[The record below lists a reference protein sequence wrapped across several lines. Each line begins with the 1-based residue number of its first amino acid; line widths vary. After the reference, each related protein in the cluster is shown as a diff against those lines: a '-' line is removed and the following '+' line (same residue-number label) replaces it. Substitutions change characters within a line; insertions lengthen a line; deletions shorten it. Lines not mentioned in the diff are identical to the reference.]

1 MYQIAWIPVLILM
14 NAFFVAAEMGL
25 ARVRR
30 TRIDHLAEK
39 GNMFAK
45 KTQLYLDD
53 PEKFISACQ
62 LGITIATLLLGAA
75 GESALAEGIAEH
87 ATRVGEQ
94 AAWSHKTI
102 ESMRWF
108 SYAAAF
114 TFTAYVQTVGGE
126 LLPKMLSYSR
136 AETVILATVLPM
148 HFWCIITWPFLKIL
162 NGTTAIIVSVLKI
175 KEPPS
180 THTVHSEEELKMLVS
195 ASHEEGVLESEQ
207 EEMLHSVFDFADTT
221 ASEVMTPR
229 IDMVCVSAEAT
240 VKTFVTEALKHGH
253 SRLPVYDE
261 DVDNIFGVVHIRD
274 GLRAIMEHKENAHIR
289 ELARKVLIVPE
300 NKNLKDLL
308 TEFKRTKTHMA
319 VVMNEYGGTQGI
331 VTLEDLLEEL
341 VGDIADEHEIVEE
354 FITQEEDGS
363 FLIDAK
369 LTLDEAN
376 EKLGLEMEDE
386 EFNTVGGHVFGRLG
400 REPQPGDQ
408 VETKGCLLIVVEA
421 DRHRIM
427 KLRLIK
433 MEDNDSESTQVL
445 TQTNNAIRPEPEGND
460 KSGGNGKNGNSSGK
474 SNQKSG
480 QKQQEEGS

>member
-1 MYQIAWIPVLILM
+1 M

-30 TRIDHLAEK
+30 TRIDHLAEG

-45 KTQLYLDD
+45 KTQIYLED

-75 GESALAEGIAEH
+75 GEAALAENIAEH
-87 ATRVGEQ
+87 AKHFGEQ
-94 AAWSHKTI
+94 AAWGHKTI
-102 ESMRWF
+102 ESLRWF

-126 LLPKMLSYSR
+126 LLPKMLTYTR
-136 AETVILATVLPM
+136 AETVILWTVLPM
-148 HFWCIITWPFLKIL
+148 HFWCILTSPFLKIL
-162 NGTTAIIVSVLKI
+162 NGTTAIIVALLKI

-180 THTVHSEEELKMLVS
+180 AHTVHSEEELKMLVS

-229 IDMVCVSAEAT
+229 IDMVCVPAEAT
-240 VKTFVTEALKHGH
+240 VKAFVTEALKHGH

-274 GLRAIMEHKENAHIR
+274 GLRALIEHKENAHVR
-289 ELARKVLIVPE
+289 EFARKVLIVPE

-331 VTLEDLLEEL
+331 VTL
-341 VGDIADEHEIVEE
+341 
-354 FITQEEDGS
+354 
-363 FLIDAK
+363 
-369 LTLDEAN
+369 
-376 EKLGLEMEDE
+376 
-386 EFNTVGGHVFGRLG
+386 
-400 REPQPGDQ
+400 
-408 VETKGCLLIVVEA
+408 
-421 DRHRIM
+421 
-427 KLRLIK
+427 
-433 MEDNDSESTQVL
+433 
-445 TQTNNAIRPEPEGND
+445 
-460 KSGGNGKNGNSSGK
+460 
-474 SNQKSG
+474 
-480 QKQQEEGS
+480 